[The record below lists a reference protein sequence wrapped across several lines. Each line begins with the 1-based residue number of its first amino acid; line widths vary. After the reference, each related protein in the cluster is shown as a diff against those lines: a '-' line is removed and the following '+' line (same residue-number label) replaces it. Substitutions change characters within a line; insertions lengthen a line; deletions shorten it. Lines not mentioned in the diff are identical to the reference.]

1 MRLNPEQKAVVEHI
15 FGPAIVMA
23 PAGSGKTALLAR
35 RVEGA
40 LAQGVSAKDI
50 LCLTF
55 TNLAARQ
62 LRARVEATAPEH
74 ARDIWMGTFHGF
86 CASVLHIEAKQTG
99 LPGDFVIYDEED
111 CQDLLENIVRNEG
124 FQNIGK
130 PAEILAFFEN
140 AKSRSVG
147 DGLRLDGYDGSDILT
162 LSDDYVRDAFK
173 RSDNIDFDR
182 LKEVLPGLYV
192 RYSKELIARHALD
205 FSDLIYFVRA
215 ILAKVPKLRVKWSE
229 RFRFIQVDEVQ
240 DTHMAEYDVIRTL
253 SSAGNIAVFGD
264 LDQSIYGWR
273 GATPLEVRDC
283 FVRDFQPKVF
293 TLPVNYRATRQ
304 LIRAADSFASRA
316 FEQRFTSL
324 VPDESCDEGSRV
336 MVHHADSENAEA
348 EWIADR
354 IAELSHSA
362 NEFNNIAVFC
372 RTNKKAQQVGGVLEK
387 RRVPCVTV
395 DQYQFFRRQ
404 EIKDALALLKLLL
417 NPYDQSAAQRIA
429 LRYVEGAGEATVNR
443 IVEDGGRIGVRL
455 PDFFSS
461 RTFIHDDPHG
471 PLLTAYHD
479 GKITV
484 LDTETTGLSSVSD
497 NIVELAYCVL
507 DSGELRKESS
517 TLVRSDKPVGSSVNV
532 HGITDDD
539 LDRDGMEPTEALAAL
554 MTDCAGSLLVGH
566 NVPFDLGM
574 IRSQAARLDIDFSGQ
589 NYADTYELARRFVD
603 SRSYRLSDLSDMLQ
617 LRPNLAH
624 RALGDVRTTA
634 SLLRHLI
641 PKIAA
646 GQFERREFVAR
657 YRKIFE
663 PFAERFSAF
672 RIEAERQRPADLLHS
687 MLEELGVFG
696 TYEDEDARTENLN
709 CLVSIFEERDRV
721 ESPPAESL
729 QSLVQFASLARN
741 LDHLSENMDK
751 VIVAPIHQSKGLEF
765 RAVFIAGAVDGFIPI
780 FNASDIEEEKRLFYV
795 AMTRPKQLLYVTG
808 SKVYGN
814 YRKRMTPFL
823 SHIDSALVE
832 RC

>member
-15 FGPAIVMA
+15 FGPAIVLA

-86 CASVLHIEAKQTG
+86 CASVLHIEAKQMG

-111 CQDLLENIVRNEG
+111 CQDLLKNIVRNEG

-130 PAEILAFFEN
+130 PADILAVFEN
-140 AKSRSVG
+140 AKSRSFG
-147 DGLRLDGYDGSDILT
+147 DGLRLDGYDGRDILKLADVYVRGIFK
-162 LSDDYVRDAFK
+162 LSDD
-173 RSDNIDFDR
+173 FDCDR
-182 LKEVLPGLYV
+182 FKEVLPDLYV
-192 RYSKELIARHALD
+192 RYSKELIVRHALD

-215 ILAKVPKLRVKWSE
+215 LLANIPKLRDKWSD

-253 SSAGNIAVFGD
+253 ASARNIAVFGD

-283 FVRDFQPKVF
+283 FERDFQPKVF

-324 VPDESCDEGSRV
+324 VPDESCDEGSRI
-336 MVHHADSENAEA
+336 MVHHADSEDAEA
-348 EWIADR
+348 DWIADR
-354 IAELSHSA
+354 IAEHSRSGH
-362 NEFNNIAVFC
+362 EYRNIAVFC
-372 RTNKKAQQVGGVLEK
+372 RTNKKAQQVGGVLE
-387 RRVPCVTV
+387 RRSVPCVTV

-417 NPYDQSAAQRIA
+417 NPHDQSAAQRIA

-443 IVEDGGRIGVRL
+443 IVEEGVRIGVRL

-471 PLLTAYHD
+471 PLLNAYHE
-479 GKITV
+479 GRITV
-484 LDTETTGLSSVSD
+484 LDTETTGLSSASD
-497 NIVELAYCVL
+497 NIVELAYCLL

-539 LDRDGMEPTEALAAL
+539 LGRNGMEPTEALEAL
-554 MTDCAGSLLVGH
+554 MMDCADSLLVGH
-566 NVPFDLGM
+566 NVSFDLGM
-574 IRSQAARLDIDFSGQ
+574 IRSQAARVDIDFSGQ
-589 NYADTYELARRFVD
+589 NYADTYELARRFIN
-603 SRSYRLSDLSDMLQ
+603 SRSYRLSDLSDVLQ
-617 LRPNLAH
+617 LPPNRAH
-624 RALGDVRTTA
+624 RALGDVRTTT
-634 SLLRHLI
+634 SLLGYLI

-646 GQFERREFVAR
+646 GQFERREFVTR
-657 YRKIFE
+657 NRKVFE
-663 PFAERFSAF
+663 SFAERFSAF

-687 MLEELGVFG
+687 MLEKLGVYE
-696 TYEDEDARTENLN
+696 TYKDEDARIENLN
-709 CLVSIFEERDRV
+709 HLVSIFEERDRV
-721 ESPPAESL
+721 ESNPSESL

-741 LDHLSENMDK
+741 LDHLSESSNK

-765 RAVFIAGAVDGFIPI
+765 RTVFIAGAVDGFIPI

-808 SKVYGN
+808 SKVYL
-814 YRKRMTPFL
+814 YFRKRMTPFL
-823 SHIDSALVE
+823 SHIDSAFVE
-832 RC
+832 CC